1 MRGSDFMGAREYRER
16 VPPPP
21 PFLFDLDGTLADTIG
36 DIAASTNHVR
46 VLAGLQPVPIETV
59 RRCIGRGAATLL
71 RRALPE
77 LGYGEDDARWDELL
91 RAYVAH
97 HDVQCTEGARLY
109 PGVMEFVTRLRDEGH
124 PLAVVTNKPERF
136 AVVVVR
142 HLGLSDLFPV
152 VVGGDTTPHKKPHPA
167 PLREAIRRLALPHE
181 GDAIPGTMVGDGE
194 PDLLAA
200 KALSMRTVA
209 CLYGY
214 GDPARLREL
223 RPDAFWERF
232 GG

>member
-1 MRGSDFMGAREYRER
+1 MAAREYRER
-16 VPPPP
+16 VPAPL

-46 VLAGLQPVPIETV
+46 ELAGQAPVPVETV

-77 LGYGEDDARWDELL
+77 LGYGDSDPRWDALL
-91 RAYVAH
+91 AAYVAH
-97 HDVQCTEGARLY
+97 HDVQCTDTARLY
-109 PGVMEFVTRLRDEGH
+109 PGVLDHLRSLKARGH
-124 PLAVVTNKPERF
+124 AIAIVTNKPERF
-136 AVVVVR
+136 AVVVAR
-142 HLGLSDLFPV
+142 HLGLAEFVSV
-152 VVGGDTTPHKKPHPA
+152 VVGGDTTAAKKPDPL
-167 PLREAIRRLALPHE
+167 PLREAFRRLSLPHDGPRLE
-181 GDAIPGTMVGDGE
+181 GTMVGDGE

-200 KALSMRTVA
+200 KAVAMRTIA

-214 GDPARLREL
+214 GDPTRLRAIGA
-223 RPDAFWERF
+223 DAYWERF